1 MHDFGLAVWAI
12 VIFAGVVSSI
22 VKSARRN
29 AAAQTTQPADVARR
43 LAEARRIAETVTV
56 RMGPGGA
63 TVFSPR
69 PASPAPIPP
78 GGAAAQAP
86 STRPAPPVAS
96 PPAPAALVAP
106 LAPTAPPAP
115 PAASLVPGAAEPAMH
130 LIDDRPPRR
139 TFAIGALL
147 GNRRRL
153 ADAVIV
159 SEVIGKPLALRNE

>member
-1 MHDFGLAVWAI
+1 MRDFGLVVWAI

-29 AAAQTTQPADVARR
+29 ASANTTQSAGVAHR
-43 LAEARRIAETVTV
+43 LAEARRIAESVTV
-56 RMGPGGA
+56 RVGPGGT
-63 TVFSPR
+63 TVLSPR
-69 PASPAPIPP
+69 PASLAPPPPP
-78 GGAAAQAP
+78 GGSTAQALP
-86 STRPAPPVAS
+86 ARPAPPSAS
-96 PPAPAALVAP
+96 PLAPAAPVA
-106 LAPTAPPAP
+106 PAP
-115 PAASLVPGAAEPAMH
+115 PMAASLVTGAADPMLH

-139 TFAIGALL
+139 RFAIEALL